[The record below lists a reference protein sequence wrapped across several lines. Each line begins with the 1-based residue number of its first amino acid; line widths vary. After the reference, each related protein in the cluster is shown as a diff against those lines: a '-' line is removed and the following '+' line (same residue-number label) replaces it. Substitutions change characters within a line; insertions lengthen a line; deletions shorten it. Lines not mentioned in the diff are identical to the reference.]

1 MDSKATRRFLIVAF
15 ALSLLLHLILTGI
28 IRWPFAPQS
37 DEVQIVRIEHLHR
50 TRIAHIPPPPPR
62 TPAPPPQHR
71 APVHVA
77 KATAV
82 NSNSTLTEGKAVFG
96 TASPES
102 PTPAATPTPN
112 CATNDTPVQLI
123 ASPPPPEIPPAARAE
138 QANGIAQV
146 RLVVNPQGG
155 IESATIAGSSGS
167 SALDQVAV
175 SIARAAQYSPATHAC
190 KAIASDYTF
199 SVKFFPW

>member
-37 DEVQIVRIEHLHR
+37 DEVQIVSIEHLH
-50 TRIAHIPPPPPR
+50 TTHIAHVPTPPR
-62 TPAPPPQHR
+62 LTPAPPPQHR

-77 KATAV
+77 KATAI
-82 NSNSTLTEGKAVFG
+82 NPNSTLSEGKAVFG

-102 PTPAATPTPN
+102 PAPAATATPN
-112 CATNDTPVQLI
+112 CATNDTPVQMI
-123 ASPPPPEIPPAARAE
+123 ASPPQPDLPPAARAD
-138 QANGIAQV
+138 QANGIARV

-167 SALDQVAV
+167 SSMDQVAV
-175 SIARAAQYSPATHAC
+175 SMARAAQYAPATHAC
-190 KAIASDYTF
+190 KAIASDYTY